1 MFRCLQ
7 FDFRSRCVLASV
19 LTDRIRVNEALNSNT
34 NVHIHI
40 YIFILHIPYT
50 IYMQIILIFIPEG
63 ETLQSISNSQA
74 KLTDWFPIVT
84 GIKTTN
90 VLLNVQ
96 TVEQKTRLP
105 SLRINKP
112 GEILYLQ

>member
-19 LTDRIRVNEALNSNT
+19 LTDRIRVNEALNPNT

-50 IYMQIILIFIPEG
+50 IYMQIILI
-63 ETLQSISNSQA
+63 LSQRA
-74 KLTDWFPIVT
+74 KRYS
-84 GIKTTN
+84 
-90 VLLNVQ
+90 LLA
-96 TVEQKTRLP
+96 TRKL
-105 SLRINKP
+105 S
-112 GEILYLQ
+112 